1 VWSDTKEGDMP
12 PVNDRTHVNQAVDP
26 LVRVLLAELD
36 ASGESLEGLAV
47 RAGLG
52 KDTIASWARA
62 RRVPN
67 IGNMR
72 AALGAVGLEL
82 VAIRP
87 AAARQGM
94 VVE

>member
-1 VWSDTKEGDMP
+1 MP
-12 PVNDRTHVNQAVDP
+12 PVCDRTRVNRAVDP
-26 LVRVLLAELD
+26 LVRVLLSELE

-72 AALGAVGLEL
+72 AALGAVGLDL

-87 AAARQGM
+87 AAVRQGM

>member
-1 VWSDTKEGDMP
+1 MPQVSDCTRI
-12 PVNDRTHVNQAVDP
+12 DRAVDP
-26 LVRVLLAELD
+26 LVKMLLSELD
-36 ASGESLEGLAV
+36 ACGESLEGVSV

-82 VAIRP
+82 VVVRP

-94 VVE
+94 VVEQS

>member
-1 VWSDTKEGDMP
+1 VWGDTC
-12 PVNDRTHVNQAVDP
+12 
-26 LVRVLLAELD
+26 
-36 ASGESLEGLAV
+36 GESLEGLAV

-52 KDTIASWARA
+52 KNTIASWARV

-72 AALGAVGLEL
+72 AVVGAVGLEL
-82 VAIRP
+82 VAIRSG
-87 AAARQGM
+87 AVRQGM

>member
-1 VWSDTKEGDMP
+1 MP
-12 PVNDRTHVNQAVDP
+12 PVNDRMPVNRAVDP
-26 LVRVLLAELD
+26 LVRVLLSELD
-36 ASGESLEGLAV
+36 ACDESLEGVAV

-52 KDTIASWARA
+52 KDTIASWVRA

-67 IGNMR
+67 VGNMR

-87 AAARQGM
+87 AAVRQGM